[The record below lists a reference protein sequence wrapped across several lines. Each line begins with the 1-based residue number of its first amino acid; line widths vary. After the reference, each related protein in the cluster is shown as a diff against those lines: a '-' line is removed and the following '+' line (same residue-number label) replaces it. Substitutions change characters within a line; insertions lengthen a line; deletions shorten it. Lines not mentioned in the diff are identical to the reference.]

1 MCQCPF
7 CFLGTRM
14 ICVGRL
20 AVCEMVVGT
29 RRVCVSAIFVSSAR
43 VWLSPMWLATGSH
56 LPLKAKSSTRF
67 FVSSRTNKRHH
78 HHHVP
83 APVARFARKVITL
96 LHESLPQGKWS
107 LSRYENLTPVWEKF
121 DGLKICQ
128 EFASYTELRESAI
141 DLLLGRDTNT
151 QRNHPV
157 FLELLHLPP
166 FACFQP
172 RPRVTLKL
180 ACWLQEWEFKF
191 WQ

>member
-1 MCQCPF
+1 VCPDQW
-7 CFLGTRM
+7 CGPQWAPDDT
-14 ICVGRL
+14 VESD
-20 AVCEMVVGT
+20 V
-29 RRVCVSAIFVSSAR
+29 AR
-43 VWLSPMWLATGSH
+43 YWRTP
-56 LPLKAKSSTRF
+56 ST
-67 FVSSRTNKRHH
+67 KRKK

-121 DGLKICQ
+121 DGLKVCQ
-128 EFASYTELRESAI
+128 EFASYTELRKSAI

-166 FACFQP
+166 FACLLSPAFS
-172 RPRVTLKL
+172 L
-180 ACWLQEWEFKF
+180 ALGSI
-191 WQ
+191 